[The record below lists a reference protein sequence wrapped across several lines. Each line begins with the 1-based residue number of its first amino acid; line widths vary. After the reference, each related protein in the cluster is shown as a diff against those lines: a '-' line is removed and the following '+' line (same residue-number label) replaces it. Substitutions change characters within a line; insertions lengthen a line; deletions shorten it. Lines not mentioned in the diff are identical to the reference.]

1 LVAKEGATLIA
12 SEPVSPAN
20 RSHPW
25 PRCGGRSLREQRLA
39 LAGVPVKEIYFPEM
53 FHGFLNMGAVLPQ
66 AEAAVQ
72 QIVRAVHRLRD

>member
-1 LVAKEGATLIA
+1 
-12 SEPVSPAN
+12 
-20 RSHPW
+20 
-25 PRCGGRSLREQRLA
+25 
-39 LAGVPVKEIYFPEM
+39 M